1 MLQAI
6 MVKPGKIIYKE
17 IEKPRPREMEVLVKV
32 KKIGICGSDIHV
44 FRGTHPYT
52 GYPIVQGH
60 EISGIIEGVGSLVED
75 FYIGEKVILMPQ
87 VVCGKCYPCRHGMYN
102 ICDELKVM
110 GFQTNGAAQE
120 YISVNKKMILEI
132 PESLSFNEGSMIEP
146 AAVTVHAISRG
157 ESISGKKVLVLGAGT
172 IGNLVGQA
180 LKGLG
185 AAKVMVTDISDFR
198 LNIAKEC
205 GIDFVL
211 NPEKEELNNAILTN
225 FGKDKADVIFECV
238 GCQETITQAI
248 SVARK
253 GTKIII
259 VGVYG
264 EKPIVDLGLVQDHEL
279 SLIGTLMYRKDD
291 FIKAIELTENGKLL
305 LKKLITNE
313 FPFSSYLDAYKYI
326 LEKKDKVMKVIISME
341 HS

>member
-6 MVKPGKIIYKE
+6 MVEPGKIIYKE

-87 VVCGKCYPCRHGMYN
+87 VTCGKCYPCRHGMYN

-146 AAVTVHAISRG
+146 AAVAVHAISRG

-225 FGKDKADVIFECV
+225 FGKDKADIIFECV
-238 GCQETITQAI
+238 GIQETISQAI

-253 GTKIII
+253 GSEIIV

-264 EKPIVDLGLVQDHEL
+264 KKPLVDLGLVQDREL

-291 FIKAIELTENGKLL
+291 FVKAIKLTENGKLL

-313 FPFSSYLDAYKYI
+313 FPFSSYLDAYEYI

-341 HS
+341 

>member
-52 GYPIVQGH
+52 DYPIVQGH

-87 VVCGKCYPCRHGMYN
+87 VTCGKCYPCRHGMYN

-120 YISVNKKMILEI
+120 YVSVNKKMILKI

-146 AAVTVHAISRG
+146 AAVAVHAISRG
-157 ESISGKKVLVLGAGT
+157 GGVSGKKVLVLGAGT
-172 IGNLVGQA
+172 VGNLVGQTS
-180 LKGLG
+180 KGLG

-198 LNIAKEC
+198 LNIAGKCCLDFAINSKKE
-205 GIDFVL
+205 G
-211 NPEKEELNNAILTN
+211 LNNSILDN
-225 FGKDKADVIFECV
+225 FGKDKADIIFECV
-238 GCQETITQAI
+238 GCQETISQAI

-253 GTKIII
+253 GTKIIVI
-259 VGVYG
+259 GVYG
-264 EKPIVDLGLVQDHEL
+264 KKPIVDLGLVQDHEL

-305 LKKLITNE
+305 FKKLITNE
-313 FPFSSYLDAYKYI
+313 FPFSSYLDAYEYI
-326 LEKKDKVMKVIISME
+326 LEKKDKAMKVIISME
-341 HS
+341 